1 MINISRTA
9 FTRRGCRPTSL
20 RLNLFARRK
29 PGQEVGKSGQHI
41 SELRNTFY
49 SVNTPQIIGVGE
61 TRETAQVTSESKTN
75 NSKNSAVVCGFV
87 GSGARHRVWRFARIL
102 VSWAETDED
111 AALNPRYLHAVR

>member
-29 PGQEVGKSGQHI
+29 PGQEVGKSGQHN

-49 SVNTPQIIGVGE
+49 SVNTPQIIGLG
-61 TRETAQVTSESKTN
+61 ETAQVTSESKTN
-75 NSKNSAVVCGFV
+75 NGGEKNSVAMCGFV
-87 GSGARHRVWRFARIL
+87 GS
-102 VSWAETDED
+102 
-111 AALNPRYLHAVR
+111 